1 MQVVGAVKI
10 DAHLIPDKAV
20 TTTIGCDVISNP
32 DLSAI
37 MGRNAEYKTMVRTTE
52 KLERESLA

>member
-20 TTTIGCDVISNP
+20 RTTIGCDVISNP

-52 KLERESLA
+52 KLER